1 MMNPHSR
8 TIHHHNIHTPW
19 QELWRQLLAALIR
32 MPWPL
37 FFASMALIYLAEFA
51 LFSLILGFDTMHLE
65 GDAPMDIPKPIA
77 TASQYWT

>member
-1 MMNPHSR
+1 
-8 TIHHHNIHTPW
+8 
-19 QELWRQLLAALIR
+19 
-32 MPWPL
+32 
-37 FFASMALIYLAEFA
+37 MALIYLAEFA